1 MEESKLSH
9 RKKIRAP
16 KSQKVKQGHKLV
28 WLTLII
34 IAIPCFLI
42 GYVLVTSMGQQNQPV
57 IGNRFSQGDLDPKI
71 TQDQLNQIQ
80 SSVSEIGGVESAT
93 VNLNSATLRVH
104 LNTADEASSEQ
115 IDAIVNEAYERINA
129 ILPIDQ
135 YFTNN
140 ENGKM
145 YDIEVDGYNFLV
157 DDVHPQDSQIY
168 IKITKTG
175 AGSRVTDYLTVPK
188 DETLVS
194 QIVR

>member
-1 MEESKLSH
+1 MEESKLAH
-9 RKKIRAP
+9 RKKTRAP

-42 GYVLVTSMGQQNQPV
+42 GYVLITSMGQQNQPV
-57 IGNRFSQGDLDPKI
+57 IGNRFRQGDLDPKI

-104 LNTADEASSEQ
+104 LNTADDASSEQ
-115 IDAIVNEAYERINA
+115 IEAIVNEAYERINA

-157 DDVHPQDSQIY
+157 DDAHPQDSQIY

-175 AGSRVTDYLTVPK
+175 AGFRVTDYLTVPK